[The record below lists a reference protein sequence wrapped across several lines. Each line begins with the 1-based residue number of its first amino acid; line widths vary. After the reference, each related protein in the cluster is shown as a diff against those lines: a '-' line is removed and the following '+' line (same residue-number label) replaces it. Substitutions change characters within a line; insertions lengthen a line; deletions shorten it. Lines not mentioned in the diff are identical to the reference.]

1 MRLSNYNFQNTLN
14 DFLLDEEGDGGG
26 EIGMT
31 DVGGSPLTTTSVG
44 LPKSGKDAFRGKT
57 YSNLEGATKGYV
69 YDHSSKKKRKLKLGR
84 SFMDHVLKNGNIVE
98 DTESPIDFAMDISV
112 KKLAE
117 LFGEPVYEFGSKT
130 YTVKFYRKGDRYSF
144 GKMFFIGNDSF
155 ALRFNKSE
163 GSEHEVDSISF
174 WSNWSTEI
182 INDDLNFSITPDAD
196 VITEGLS
203 LDKCFSIAKQ
213 IFKNQ
218 KAKFLKIDNIKIEKK
233 GKPANKEFEKEL
245 GASGKKSVSFTE
257 LLDFAN
263 QKGYNVIEPSDGSL
277 NISLVVPMKMAKK
290 EHVIPH
296 KSEYSK
302 SMDSEKFVEDGK
314 LKLTSVN
321 IQNFVSNTQYAEEI
335 LEFFRSLFKDNLI
348 NKLSFEAIVFAS
360 KVRESKHPNWLKVLV
375 PKA

>member
-1 MRLSNYNFQNTLN
+1 MKLSKYSFQNQLN
-14 DFLLDEEGDGGG
+14 DFLDEDSDGAP
-26 EIGMT
+26 M
-31 DVGGSPLTTTSVG
+31 TTSSVG
-44 LPKSGKDAFRGKT
+44 VPQTGDDAFVGRT
-57 YSNLEGATKGYV
+57 YSNLEGATKGYA
-69 YDHSSKKKRKLKLGR
+69 YNHSSKKKKKWKLGK
-84 SFMDHVLKNGNIVE
+84 SFMDHILQKGKIVE
-98 DTESPIDFAMDISV
+98 DTGSPIDFAMEISA
-112 KKLAE
+112 KQLSE

-130 YTVKFYRKGDRYSF
+130 YTVKYYRKGDQYAY
-144 GKMFFIGNDSF
+144 GKMFFVGNNSF
-155 ALRFNKSE
+155 AMRFNKAE
-163 GSEHEVDSISF
+163 GSKNEIDSISF

-196 VITEGLS
+196 VITESLT
-203 LDKCFSIAKQ
+203 LDKCFAIAKQ

-218 KAKFLKIDNIKIEKK
+218 KPKFLKIENIAIEKK

-245 GASGKKSVSFTE
+245 NEKGKKSISYAE
-257 LLDFAN
+257 LLDFADQN
-263 QKGYNVIEPSDGSL
+263 GYNVVEPSDGSL

-296 KSEYSK
+296 KTEYSK
-302 SMDSEKFVEDGK
+302 SMDSDKFVDDGK

-321 IQNFVSNTQYAEEI
+321 IQNFVSNTQYAEEL

>member
-1 MRLSNYNFQNTLN
+1 MSLSKYNFQNTLK
-14 DFLLDEEGDGGG
+14 DFLLDEDGDGGG
-26 EIGMT
+26 GDMT
-31 DVGGSPLTTTSVG
+31 NVGGAPLTVASVG
-44 LPKSGKDAFRGKT
+44 LPQTGKDAFRGKT
-57 YSNLEGATKGYV
+57 YSNLEGATKGYA
-69 YDHSSKKKRKLKLGR
+69 YDHSSKKKKKWKLGK
-84 SFMDHVLKNGNIVE
+84 SFMDHVLRRGKIVE
-98 DTESPIDFAMDISV
+98 ESSPIDFAMEISV

-130 YTVKFYRKGDRYSF
+130 YTVKYYRKGDQYAY
-144 GKMFFIGNDSF
+144 GKMFFIGNESF
-155 ALRFNKSE
+155 ALRFNKAE
-163 GSEHEVDSISF
+163 GSKNEVDSISF
-174 WSNWSTEI
+174 WSAWSTEI

-203 LDKCFSIAKQ
+203 LDKCFAIAKQ

-218 KAKFLKIDNIKIEKK
+218 KAKFLKIENIKIEKK

-245 GASGKKSVSFTE
+245 SEKGKKSVSFTE
-257 LLDFAN
+257 LLDFADQN
-263 QKGYNVIEPSDGSL
+263 GYNVVEPSDGSL

-302 SMDSEKFVEDGK
+302 SMDSDKFVEDGK

-321 IQNFVSNTQYAEEI
+321 IQNFVSSSQYAEEL